1 MAKKCAMDGA
11 KVVIAAKTVNPHPT
25 LPGTIFTAAKEVEEA
40 GGEALPIELDIRY
53 EDQIVSA
60 VEKTVSEFGGIDVLI
75 NNAAAISITDTENTT
90 TKKYDLMH
98 DINGRGVFLMSKL
111 CIPHLLESAE
121 KGRDRIYPR
130 ICKVGCAFPVVI
142 WSESRLGSIET
153 TTIEKTHPT
162 VVNRLLNR

>member
-25 LPGTIFTAAKEVEEA
+25 LPGTIFTAAKEVEKA

-53 EDQIVSA
+53 EDQITSA
-60 VEKTVSEFGGIDVLI
+60 VEKTVSEFGGIDILI

-130 ICKVGCAFPVVI
+130 IYPI
-142 WSESRLGSIET
+142 DLIMRLIS
-153 TTIEKTHPT
+153 
-162 VVNRLLNR
+162 